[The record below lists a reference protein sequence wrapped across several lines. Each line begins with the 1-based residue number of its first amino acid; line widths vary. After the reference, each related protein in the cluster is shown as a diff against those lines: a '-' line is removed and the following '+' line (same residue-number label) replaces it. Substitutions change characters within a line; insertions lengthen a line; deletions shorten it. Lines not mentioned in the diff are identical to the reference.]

1 MSAIKLST
9 LSQSS
14 VLYLYSERET
24 IDLDP
29 DYQRESDVW
38 PIAKRQ
44 LLIDSIINGFDIPK
58 FYFQEYDLPKEKSG
72 RLCRFGV
79 IDGKQ
84 RLATIWK
91 FISGDLAL
99 SDEVK
104 YYRDISLNIS
114 GMTYQ
119 ELASKHPNIKI
130 RFDSYVLSVVCINS
144 SDDSLIEEMF
154 FRLNEAEPLNAAE
167 KRNAKSGPIVNSI
180 RQISKH
186 SFFSNR
192 IGMKEKRYNF
202 LDLSAKFL
210 LFEKENR
217 VTDTKK
223 IKLDEMVEKV
233 TDPSIAN
240 SLSKRV
246 QLVLSKMSLCFT
258 ENDILL
264 KSVGM
269 VTVYY
274 LYFRNKI
281 EDNDLID
288 RSIFVGFEDARK
300 NNRIRAE
307 ENNGQDVSFDFI
319 QFDKLSQSPNDK
331 SALEFR
337 LKILTEFFAL
347 EKTFRI

>member
-1 MSAIKLST
+1 MNEIKLST

-58 FYFQEYDLPKEKSG
+58 FYFQEYHLPKEKSG
-72 RLCRFGV
+72 KLYRFGV

-104 YYRDISLNIS
+104 YYRDVTLNLS

-167 KRNAKSGPIVNSI
+167 KRNAKSGPITEEI
-180 RQISKH
+180 RKISKH
-186 SFFSNR
+186 FFFTTR

-210 LFEKENR
+210 LFEKENKT
-217 VTDTKK
+217 TDTKR

-233 TDPSIAN
+233 TDPSLAK

-246 QLVLSKMSLCFT
+246 QKVLSKMSECFT
-258 ENDILL
+258 ENDTLL

-269 VTVYY
+269 ITVYY
-274 LYFRNKI
+274 LFFRHMI
-281 EDNDLID
+281 ADNELID
-288 RSIFVGFEDARK
+288 RSIFVRFEETRK
-300 NNRIRAE
+300 RNKNQAE
-307 ENNGQDVSFDFI
+307 QNNGQEVSLDLI
-319 QFDKLSQSPNDK
+319 QFDKLSQSPNDR
-331 SALEFR
+331 SALDFR
-337 LKILTEFFAL
+337 LKVLTEFF
-347 EKTFRI
+347 ESEGSV